1 MVATNYAAGNPKP
14 VMEKHRKK
22 RAVVCEDASLQR
34 GEGSHSQFFPR
45 SIGATGGYCGKEK
58 KKGQYFVGGWRVI
71 VRMTQGT
78 HELPEEALFLILCHA
93 LANRTLNIARAFWC
107 GDPPYP
113 RPLSTLPYPRSA
125 QRGTVATAVKGT
137 PKL

>member
-1 MVATNYAAGNPKP
+1 MRLCNVAREVTLNFFRDQLEP
-14 VMEKHRKK
+14 
-22 RAVVCEDASLQR
+22 L
-34 GEGSHSQFFPR
+34 EG
-45 SIGATGGYCGKEK
+45 TVEKEK